1 MTASVRAVLLATLC
15 AASPLVANTALAQTY
30 PNKPIRMVVPFPPG
44 GPTDGMARI
53 VSDRLG
59 QVLGQS
65 IVIENRGGGAGGSVG
80 AKVVAAAEPDGYTI
94 LITPGG
100 SLTNGPAVHRN
111 IGYDPVKAFAPVAL
125 LMTAPLIMTVH
136 PSLPVTTVKEL
147 VDHAKG
153 NPGKVIW
160 GSQGFGTGPHLLC
173 EMFNLDTGANIQ
185 HVPYRGSAPAITA
198 LLAGEIQTF
207 TDASTTILPH
217 ILGGKAR
224 PLAVTTATRAKSL
237 PDIPTM
243 AEAGFPKMQRF
254 FWLGVVAPGG
264 TPPEIIDKLN
274 AAFHESLRPPETRQR
289 LANLGADVAIGT
301 PEDFR
306 KMLADELAMWTA
318 VARAARIQVE

>member
-1 MTASVRAVLLATLC
+1 M
-15 AASPLVANTALAQTY
+15 
-30 PNKPIRMVVPFPPG
+30 IVPFPPG

-80 AKVVAAAEPDGYTI
+80 AKVVAAADPDGYTI

-111 IGYDPVKAFAPVAL
+111 IGYDPVKAFTPVAL

-147 VDHAKG
+147 VDHAKA

-173 EMFNLDTGANIQ
+173 EC
-185 HVPYRGSAPAITA
+185 
-198 LLAGEIQTF
+198 
-207 TDASTTILPH
+207 
-217 ILGGKAR
+217 
-224 PLAVTTATRAKSL
+224 
-237 PDIPTM
+237 
-243 AEAGFPKMQRF
+243 
-254 FWLGVVAPGG
+254 
-264 TPPEIIDKLN
+264 
-274 AAFHESLRPPETRQR
+274 
-289 LANLGADVAIGT
+289 
-301 PEDFR
+301 
-306 KMLADELAMWTA
+306 
-318 VARAARIQVE
+318 